1 MKLSKENIIYIYFL
15 YTFVLNLF
23 AIKDFLYAIGP
34 ALLFVL
40 LLYIF
45 SKLPN
50 ILFKTVLSILLLLS
64 SISIFFKWQY
74 GAVITD
80 DIVLS
85 IFINK
90 ASLSLEMLNSSLI
103 IWLIF
108 TAIIPIILLFKIE
121 ITKGVSFKRLG
132 VVSITLL
139 LLISVWIKAIGFE
152 FKKKGEI
159 RDPKLALAVN
169 NFSPDDTLLAIQK
182 ATKAYKRMK
191 RQYSHIKE
199 LTSHYNYALKEE
211 NLTVVFVIGESSR
224 GDHFS
229 LNGYKRNTTPNLDK
243 VDNLINFSNVTS
255 CDTIT
260 GRSLPCLLSPLKM
273 AQSSRVPTQGSFVKI
288 FKKLGF
294 YTSIYSL
301 QGLNTLYNYMGYD
314 KLVTKY
320 AIIQKAKTG
329 TKDMSLL
336 PFAKE
341 AIEDTK
347 HANKL
352 IILHTLGSHYNYQ
365 DRVAKS
371 QEIFKPICKKSNIKS
386 CTQQEVLNSYDNTIV
401 AIDQFLNNLIK
412 MLKDK
417 KAILIYTS
425 DHGESLGKSGVY
437 FHGMPIDRAPKEQRD
452 VPMMFW
458 FSNSYKT
465 SKNGKKLFS
474 SIKKIN
480 PNAPLSH
487 DYIFDSILGCS
498 SIYSKN
504 GGVDKKYNLCQER

>member
-1 MKLSKENIIYIYFL
+1 MKLSKEKIIYIYFI
-15 YTFVLNLF
+15 YIFALNIF
-23 AIKDFLYAIGP
+23 AIKDIFYAIGP
-34 ALLFVL
+34 ALLFFL

-50 ILFKTVLSILLLLS
+50 TVFKIFISILLVLA

-103 IWLIF
+103 IWLIL
-108 TAIIPIILLFKIE
+108 TAIVPIIFIFKTKIIKPISIKKI
-121 ITKGVSFKRLG
+121 ITS
-132 VVSITLL
+132 SLL
-139 LLISVWIKAIGFE
+139 LLVLISVWFKVIGLE

-169 NFSPDDTLLAIQK
+169 NFSPDDTLLAIQRAIK
-182 ATKAYKRMK
+182 EYKK
-191 RQYSHIKE
+191 IKKQYSHIKE
-199 LTSHYNYALKEE
+199 LTEQYNYKLKEN

-229 LNGYKRNTTPNLDK
+229 INGYNKQTTPNLEK
-243 VDNLINFSNVTS
+243 TDNLINFSNVVS

-260 GRSLPCLLSPLKM
+260 SRSLPCLLSPLKM
-273 AQSSRVPTQGSFVKI
+273 AQNRRTPTQGSFVKV

-320 AIIQKAKTG
+320 AIIQKSKTG
-329 TKDMSLL
+329 TKDISLL

-341 AIEDTK
+341 AINDTK
-347 HANKL
+347 HSNKL

-365 DRVAKS
+365 DRVTKS
-371 QEIFKPICKKSNIKS
+371 QEKFKPICKKSNVKS
-386 CTQQEVLNSYDNTIV
+386 CTKEELANSYDNSIV
-401 AIDQFLNNLIK
+401 AVDQFLNNLIK

-425 DHGESLGKSGVY
+425 DHGESLGDNGIY
-437 FHGMPIDRAPKEQRD
+437 FHGAPIDVAPKEQRE
-452 VPMMFW
+452 VPMVFW
-458 FSNSYKT
+458 FSDSYKS
-465 SKNGKKLFS
+465 SKQGKKIFS
-474 SIKKIN
+474 AIKELNSSKK
-480 PNAPLSH
+480 LSH
-487 DYIFDSILGCS
+487 DYILDSILGCS
-498 SIYSKN
+498 SIYSDN
-504 GGVDKKYNLCQER
+504 GGVDSRYNLCKER